1 MSGQRLVAAAVDLGA
16 SSGRVLLG
24 RIGASELTAEEVHR
38 FPNEPVT
45 VDGRLVWNFDALWD
59 GILTGIRRAAEQASA
74 EATPLQSIGID
85 SWGVDYGLLDS
96 AGRLLGPPV
105 HYRDSRTDGLVERV
119 RSQLG
124 DAALYEATGVQ
135 FLQINTLY
143 QLLAEP
149 AEVLERAAT
158 MLMVPDLVCYKLTG
172 SVGAERTNAST
183 TQLYDPTARAWSRDL
198 ITKLGLPARIFA
210 PLRDPGTP
218 LGPVV
223 SDLRDRCGVDA
234 STTVVTVAS
243 HDTASAVAAVP
254 AETENFAYISC
265 GTWSLVGVELDHPVL
280 SEESRMANFTNEVGV
295 DGTIRYLRN
304 VMGLWL
310 LQECQRHWRETGVAV
325 TLEELLEGA
334 AREPGQRCL
343 IDPESEE
350 FLAPG
355 DMPARIRTAC
365 VRTGQPEPTTPAAI
379 TRCILDSLAQAHAR
393 NIEAAERLSGRRVDV
408 VHLVGGGVRN
418 RLLCQLTADACG
430 RPVVAGP
437 VEATSLGNLVVQAR
451 AAGVLADREAGRALV
466 RRTQELTRYEPRT

>member
-223 SDLRDRCGVDA
+223 SDLRARCGVDA